1 MTTTNEKVRESYE
14 EHRIVRRLSSDP
26 AVANLEGGEMW
37 YNTTADE
44 YRGYEAGTGIVS
56 LSTTAV

>member
-1 MTTTNEKVRESYE
+1 MTTTNEKTRKAFE

-26 AVANLEGGEMW
+26 PTANLEGGEIW

-56 LSTTAV
+56 VSTTAV

>member
-1 MTTTNEKVRESYE
+1 MTTTNEEVRTALE
-14 EHRIVRRLSSDP
+14 ENRIITRLSADP

>member
-14 EHRIVRRLSSDP
+14 EHRIVRRLSADP
-26 AVANLEGGEMW
+26 STANLEGGEIW

-56 LSTTAV
+56 VGTTAV

>member
-1 MTTTNEKVRESYE
+1 MTTTNEEVRTALE
-14 EHRIVRRLSSDP
+14 ENRIITRLSSDP
-26 AVANLEGGEMW
+26 AVALLEGGEMW